1 MTLFI
6 IVVLVSGC
14 FEDGLNKRYNGEDK
28 IKKELDIHTL
38 KLGTDYTDP
47 TDFVSSGNLALDW
60 CLEDNG
66 FSFKFIIQ
74 LLGKSKSGKTAL
86 MLKAL
91 ANAQD
96 RYKAYGIWAD
106 REGAFV
112 RSFAE
117 KLGVDMDRLL
127 LIGPHDIP
135 TPQNAFS
142 FFVSAHKWIREK
154 EEDAYIVIC
163 LDSAAAF
170 LPTEDIDAGEDMGR
184 TAKGLHRGFRKI
196 ASVIDERSM
205 MFFSNQIQANVGVLF
220 GKKEVAAGG
229 GAPRY
234 YSSYILELDE
244 GKLIKDSTGVVI
256 GQNIKAE
263 VVKTRLGP
271 AHRGIIIPFEYETG
285 FDYYGGFMRML
296 VAKGIM
302 SPTNKKDFMTGKETR
317 YKHNETE
324 KKYHENGVKE
334 LLKDHPEITEDKAR
348 VVYHPEEEEE

>member
-1 MTLFI
+1 MALKLEN
-6 IVVLVSGC
+6 IVK
-14 FEDGLNKRYNGEDK
+14 E
-28 IKKELDIHTL
+28 IKKEMKVHTL
-38 KLGTDYTDP
+38 KLGSDYTDP

-60 CLEDNG
+60 CLEDDG

-96 RYKAYGIWAD
+96 RYNAYGIWAD

-117 KLGVDMDRLL
+117 KLGVDMSRLL
-127 LIGPHDIP
+127 LMGPHDIP

-142 FFVSAHKWIREK
+142 FFVSAHELIRQK
-154 EEDAYIVIC
+154 EEDAYIVVC

-170 LPTEDIDAGEDMGR
+170 LPTEDIDGGEDMGR
-184 TAKGLHRGFRKI
+184 TAKSLHRGFRKI

-220 GKKEVAAGG
+220 GKKEIAAGG
-229 GAPRY
+229 GAPKY

-244 GKLIKDSTGVVI
+244 GKLIKDDAGIVT

-263 VVKTRLGP
+263 VVKTRLG
-271 AHRGIIIPFEYETG
+271 ASHRGIIIPFEYETG
-285 FDYYGGFMRML
+285 FDYYGGFFRML

-302 SPTNKKDFMTGKETR
+302 SPTNKKEFMAGRKTH
-317 YKHNETE
+317 YKHTETE
-324 KKYHENGVKE
+324 KKYHEDDVE
-334 LLKDHPEITEDKAR
+334 QLLKDHPELAENKAS
-348 VVYHPEEEEE
+348 VVYHPEEE